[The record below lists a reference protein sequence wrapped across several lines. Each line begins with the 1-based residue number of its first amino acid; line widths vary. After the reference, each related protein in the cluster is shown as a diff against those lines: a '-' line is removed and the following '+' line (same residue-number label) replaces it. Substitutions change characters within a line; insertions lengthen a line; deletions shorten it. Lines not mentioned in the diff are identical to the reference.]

1 MLPSLP
7 SLLCCV
13 ATELLSLL
21 CSEGAFTSLLLDP
34 LLGLLASPTGPCPSP
49 APPARSHITEVVL
62 SRQEEEQ
69 EPTCQGALV
78 SQLERCSSA
87 CRLQPVTVP
96 TEVNCCYSYRR
107 RRLSQSLHKSKV
119 LPNAPLVA
127 WHAFRSS
134 QPLEGTKDD
143 LVM

>member
-7 SLLCCV
+7 SLLCW
-13 ATELLSLL
+13 LSLL
-21 CSEGAFTSLLLDP
+21 CSATLLLLDP
-34 LLGLLASPTGPCPSP
+34 LPGLLASPTGPCPSP
-49 APPARSHITEVVL
+49 APPARSHITEAL
-62 SRQEEEQ
+62 SGQEEEEQ

-78 SQLERCSSA
+78 SQLERRSSA

-96 TEVNCCYSYRR
+96 TQVNCCYSYRR

-143 LVM
+143 WVI